1 MLRAR
6 SKDHL
11 LRLQE
16 HLPLLAAYPILAT
29 PKADYPYRIVVPK
42 PVWATSLSELALEQD
57 WSNFKNEVAAF
68 QGEGGEEYSR
78 ALHDVWARMA
88 RLMGAHRRA

>member
-11 LRLQE
+11 RRLLE
-16 HLPLLAAYPILAT
+16 RLPSLASYAILAT
-29 PKADYPYRIVVPK
+29 PKADYPYRIIVPK
-42 PVWATSLSELALEQD
+42 ALWATMRSELALEQT

-68 QGEGGEEYSR
+68 QGASGEDYSR
-78 ALHDVWARMA
+78 ALHDVWARTA
-88 RLMGAHRRA
+88 RLRAN